1 MNWNLIRTFM
11 NGGAIASAI
20 GMIASFM
27 GCSTLATG
35 AIDCSTSWLSPM
47 LAGFATLGFAL
58 LNFVIKMFQGQL
70 VAPTVA
76 VSTSGTP
83 GTVKPSAVVK

>member
-1 MNWNLIRTFM
+1 
-11 NGGAIASAI
+11 
-20 GMIASFM
+20 
-27 GCSTLATG
+27 
-35 AIDCSTSWLSPM
+35 M
-47 LAGFATLGFAL
+47 LAGFATLGFAI
-58 LNFVIKMFQGQL
+58 LNFVVKTFQGQL